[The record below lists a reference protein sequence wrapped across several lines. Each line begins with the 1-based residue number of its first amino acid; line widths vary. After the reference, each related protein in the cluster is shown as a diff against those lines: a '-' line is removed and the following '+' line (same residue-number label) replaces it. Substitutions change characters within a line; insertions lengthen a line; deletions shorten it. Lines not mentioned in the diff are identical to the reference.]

1 MAVGDGVALAHDYAT
16 QRGGAERVA
25 LVMADAFPDAPM
37 YTTLYHPEGT
47 FPEFAPLDVRTSPLD
62 RVGVLRRHH
71 RLALPL
77 LAPAVRAT
85 QIDADVLLASSTG
98 WAHGFPTSGRK
109 VVYCHAPARWLY
121 QADRYLGPA
130 RGSGSD
136 DVPVGV
142 QRRAAAAALG
152 LLTPALRR
160 WDRRAALSA
169 DRYLANSTVT
179 ARAIREAYG
188 IEAEILPPPPAMLP
202 DGPETPVEG
211 VEPGFLL
218 CVARLLPYKNVD
230 VVIEAVRRTP
240 GARLVVV
247 GDGPER
253 AALTARMRDLP
264 RVHLAGRVDDASL
277 RWLYRHSAALV
288 AASYEDYGLS
298 PLEAA
303 AFGRPSVVLRDGG
316 YLDTVRDGVTGE
328 FFDAPDP
335 DLVAEAAGRALA
347 RSWDPGV
354 LTAHADGFGAARFVD
369 RLHAIV
375 REERA
380 LLHPGAATP
389 ASSPTAGLPAGPAPT
404 APVASAPHAV
414 PTARPAPDPTA
425 TAPEPVPTER
435 RLP

>member
-1 MAVGDGVALAHDYAT
+1 MAVADGVALAHDYAT

-25 LVMADAFPDAPM
+25 LVMADAFPGAPL
-37 YTTLYHPEGT
+37 YTTLYDPAGT
-47 FPEFAPLDVRTSPLD
+47 FPEFEQLDVRTSPID

-85 QIDADVLLASSTG
+85 PIEADVVLASSTG
-98 WAHGFPTSGRK
+98 WAHGFPTTGRK

-121 QADRYLGPA
+121 QSDRYLGPA
-130 RGSGSD
+130 RGAGSG
-136 DVPVGV
+136 
-142 QRRAAAAALG
+142 AAPGGATRWIAAQALG
-152 LLTPALRR
+152 LLAPALRS
-160 WDRRAALSA
+160 WDRRAAATA

-179 ARAIREAYG
+179 ARAIREVYG

-202 DGPETPVEG
+202 GGDQTAVEG

-253 AALTARMRDLP
+253 AALEHRVRDLP
-264 RVHLAGRVDDASL
+264 RVHLAGRVDDARL
-277 RWLYRHSAALV
+277 RWLYRNSAALV

-347 RSWDPGV
+347 RTWDPTV
-354 LTAHADGFGAARFVD
+354 LTAHADDFAAERFVG
-369 RLHAIV
+369 RLHEIV
-375 REERA
+375 RDERA
-380 LLHPGAATP
+380 ILRSG
-389 ASSPTAGLPAGPAPT
+389 S
-404 APVASAPHAV
+404 V
-414 PTARPAPDPTA
+414 PR
-425 TAPEPVPTER
+425 PEPVPTER
-435 RLP
+435 RPR

>member
-1 MAVGDGVALAHDYAT
+1 MAAADGVALAHDYAT

-25 LVMADAFPDAPM
+25 LVMADAFPGAPL
-37 YTTLYHPEGT
+37 YTTLYDPAGT
-47 FPEFAPLDVRTSPLD
+47 FPEFEPLDVRTSPID
-62 RVGVLRRHH
+62 RVGLLRRHH

-85 QIDADVLLASSTG
+85 PIEADVVLASSTG

-121 QADRYLGPA
+121 QSDRYLGPA
-130 RGSGSD
+130 RGAGSG
-136 DVPVGV
+136 VAPGGAT
-142 QRRAAAAALG
+142 RWLAAQALG
-152 LLTPALRR
+152 LLTPALRS
-160 WDRRAALSA
+160 WDRRAAATA

-179 ARAIREAYG
+179 ARAIREVYG

-202 DGPETPVEG
+202 GGPETAVEG

-253 AALTARMRDLP
+253 AALEHRVRDLP
-264 RVHLAGRVDDASL
+264 RVCLAGRVDDARL
-277 RWLYRHSAALV
+277 RWLYRNSAALV

-347 RSWDPGV
+347 RTWDPTV
-354 LTAHADGFGAARFVD
+354 LTAHADDFAAERFVG
-369 RLHAIV
+369 RLHEIV

-380 LLHPGAATP
+380 ILRSG
-389 ASSPTAGLPAGPAPT
+389 S
-404 APVASAPHAV
+404 V
-414 PTARPAPDPTA
+414 PR
-425 TAPEPVPTER
+425 PEPVPTER
-435 RLP
+435 RPR

>member
-1 MAVGDGVALAHDYAT
+1 MAAGDAVALAHDYAT

-25 LVMADAFPDAPM
+25 LVMADAFPGAPM
-37 YTTLYHPEGT
+37 YTTLYHPGGT

-62 RVGVLRRHH
+62 RVGLLRRHH

-85 QIDADVLLASSTG
+85 PIEADVVLASSTG

-130 RGSGSD
+130 RG
-136 DVPVGV
+136 P
-142 QRRAAAAALG
+142 QRWMAARALG
-152 LLTPALRR
+152 ALAPGLRR
-160 WDRRAALSA
+160 WDRHAAATA

-179 ARAIREAYG
+179 ARAIRDAYG

-202 DGPETPVEG
+202 DGPEVPVPE

-240 GARLVVV
+240 GVRLVVV

-253 AALTARMRDLP
+253 AALAQRVRDLP
-264 RVHLAGRVDDASL
+264 RVRLVGRVDDARL
-277 RWLYRHSAALV
+277 RWLYRSCAALV
-288 AASYEDYGLS
+288 AASFEDYGLS

-347 RSWDPGV
+347 RTWDPGT
-354 LTAHADGFGAARFVD
+354 LTDHADDFAAGRFVE

-380 LLHPGAATP
+380 HLHPAA
-389 ASSPTAGLPAGPAPT
+389 GD
-404 APVASAPHAV
+404 
-414 PTARPAPDPTA
+414 AR
-425 TAPEPVPTER
+425 PEPVPIER
-435 RLP
+435 RPR

>member
-1 MAVGDGVALAHDYAT
+1 MAAADGVALAHDYAT

-25 LVMADAFPDAPM
+25 LVMAEAFPGAPL

-85 QIDADVLLASSTG
+85 PIEADVVLASSTG
-98 WAHGFPTSGRK
+98 WAHGFPTTGRK

-121 QADRYLGPA
+121 QTDRYLGPA
-130 RGSGSD
+130 RGSGPAEPS
-136 DVPVGV
+136 GASAGA
-142 QRRAAAAALG
+142 QRRLAAAALG
-152 LLTPALRR
+152 LLAPALRR
-160 WDRRAALSA
+160 WDRRAAGSA

-179 ARAIREAYG
+179 ARAVREVYG

-202 DGPETPVEG
+202 DGPETPVPG

-253 AALTARMRDLP
+253 AALAARVRDLP

-347 RSWDPGV
+347 RTWDPSV
-354 LTAHADGFGAARFVD
+354 LTAHADGFAAGRFVE
-369 RLHAIV
+369 RLHAIAL
-375 REERA
+375 EERA
-380 LLHPGAATP
+380 LLH
-389 ASSPTAGLPAGPAPT
+389 
-404 APVASAPHAV
+404 SARAV
-414 PTARPAPDPTA
+414 PPAR
-425 TAPEPVPTER
+425 PEPVPTER

>member
-1 MAVGDGVALAHDYAT
+1 MAVADGVALAHDYAT

-25 LVMADAFPDAPM
+25 LVMADAFPGAPL
-37 YTTLYHPEGT
+37 YTTLYDPAGT

-77 LAPAVRAT
+77 LAPAVGAT
-85 QIDADVLLASSTG
+85 PIDADVLLASSTG
-98 WAHGFPTSGRK
+98 WAHGFPTTGRK

-121 QADRYLGPA
+121 QSDRYLGPA
-130 RGSGSD
+130 RQGGSGQA
-136 DVPVGV
+136 PGGA
-142 QRRAAAAALG
+142 QRRLAAAALG
-152 LLTPALRR
+152 LLAPALRA
-160 WDRRAALSA
+160 WDRRAAGTA

-179 ARAIREAYG
+179 ARAIREVYG
-188 IEAEILPPPPAMLP
+188 IEAEIVPPPPAMLP
-202 DGPETPVEG
+202 GGAETPVEG

-230 VVIEAVRRTP
+230 VVVEAVRRTP

-253 AALTARMRDLP
+253 AALEHRVRDLP
-264 RVHLAGRVDDASL
+264 RVVLAGRVDDARL
-277 RWLYRHSAALV
+277 RWLYRNSAALV

-335 DLVAEAAGRALA
+335 DLVADAAGRALA
-347 RSWDPGV
+347 RTWDPSV
-354 LTAHADGFGAARFVD
+354 LTAHADDFAAERFVE
-369 RLHAIV
+369 RLHRVV

-380 LLHPGAATP
+380 
-389 ASSPTAGLPAGPAPT
+389 AGRSTGPE
-404 APVASAPHAV
+404 
-414 PTARPAPDPTA
+414 RPDPA
-425 TAPEPVPTER
+425 EPALTER
-435 RLP
+435 RSR

>member
-1 MAVGDGVALAHDYAT
+1 MAAADGVALAHDYAT

-25 LVMADAFPDAPM
+25 LVMADAFPGAPL
-37 YTTLYHPEGT
+37 YTTLYDPAGT
-47 FPEFAPLDVRTSPLD
+47 FPEFEALDVRTSPID

-85 QIDADVLLASSTG
+85 PIEADVLLASSTG

-121 QADRYLGPA
+121 QSDRYLGPA
-130 RGSGSD
+130 RGAGSG
-136 DVPVGV
+136 
-142 QRRAAAAALG
+142 AAPGGATRWLAAQALG
-152 LLTPALRR
+152 LLAPALRS
-160 WDRRAALSA
+160 WDRRAAATA

-179 ARAIREAYG
+179 ARAVREVYG

-202 DGPETPVEG
+202 GGPETAVEG

-253 AALTARMRDLP
+253 AALEHRVRDLP
-264 RVHLAGRVDDASL
+264 RVRLAGRVDDARL
-277 RWLYRHSAALV
+277 RWLYRNSAALV

-347 RSWDPGV
+347 RTWDPTV
-354 LTAHADGFGAARFVD
+354 LTAHADDFAAERFVG
-369 RLHAIV
+369 RLHEIV

-380 LLHPGAATP
+380 ILRSG
-389 ASSPTAGLPAGPAPT
+389 S
-404 APVASAPHAV
+404 V
-414 PTARPAPDPTA
+414 PR
-425 TAPEPVPTER
+425 PEPVPTER
-435 RLP
+435 RPR

>member
-1 MAVGDGVALAHDYAT
+1 MAAADGVALAHDYAT

-25 LVMADAFPDAPM
+25 LVMADAFPGAPL
-37 YTTLYHPEGT
+37 YTTLYDPAGT
-47 FPEFAPLDVRTSPLD
+47 FPEFEALDVRTSPID

-85 QIDADVLLASSTG
+85 PIEADVLLASSTG

-121 QADRYLGPA
+121 QSDRYLGPA
-130 RGSGSD
+130 RGAGSG
-136 DVPVGV
+136 
-142 QRRAAAAALG
+142 AAPGGATRWLAAQALG
-152 LLTPALRR
+152 LLAPALRS
-160 WDRRAALSA
+160 WDRRAAATA

-179 ARAIREAYG
+179 ARAIREVYG

-202 DGPETPVEG
+202 GGPETAVEG

-253 AALTARMRDLP
+253 AALEHRVRDLP
-264 RVHLAGRVDDASL
+264 RVRLAGRVDDARL
-277 RWLYRHSAALV
+277 RWLYRNSAALV

-347 RSWDPGV
+347 RTWDPTV
-354 LTAHADGFGAARFVD
+354 LTAHADDFAAERFVG
-369 RLHAIV
+369 RLHEIV

-380 LLHPGAATP
+380 ILRSG
-389 ASSPTAGLPAGPAPT
+389 S
-404 APVASAPHAV
+404 V
-414 PTARPAPDPTA
+414 PR
-425 TAPEPVPTER
+425 PEPVPTER
-435 RLP
+435 RPR

>member
-1 MAVGDGVALAHDYAT
+1 MAGGDGVALAHDYAT

-25 LVMADAFPDAPM
+25 LVMADAFPGAPL

-62 RVGVLRRHH
+62 RLGLLRRHH
-71 RLALPL
+71 RLALPF

-85 QIDADVLLASSTG
+85 PIEADVVLASSTG

-121 QADRYLGPA
+121 QSDRYLGPGHA
-130 RGSGSD
+130 SGSG
-136 DVPVGV
+136 GA
-142 QRRAAAAALG
+142 QRWIAAQALG
-152 LLTPALRR
+152 LLAPALRS
-160 WDRRAALSA
+160 WDRRAAATA

-179 ARAIREAYG
+179 ARAVREVYG

-202 DGPETPVEG
+202 AGEEMPVEG
-211 VEPGFLL
+211 VEPGYLL

-253 AALTARMRDLP
+253 AALTHLVRDLP
-264 RVHLAGRVDDASL
+264 RVRLVGRVDDARL
-277 RWLYRHSAALV
+277 RWLYRNSAALV

-328 FFDAPDP
+328 FFDAPEP

-347 RSWDPGV
+347 RTWDPRV
-354 LTAHADGFGAARFVD
+354 LTAHADDFAAGRFVD

-375 REERA
+375 REERS
-380 LLHPGAATP
+380 AA
-389 ASSPTAGLPAGPAPT
+389 AG
-404 APVASAPHAV
+404 SV
-414 PTARPAPDPTA
+414 PR
-425 TAPEPVPTER
+425 PEPVPTER
-435 RLP
+435 RPR